1 MTEGVGPSDHREQPV
16 GDPQALTMYEIEL
29 RLVGET
35 MVPREPAARD
45 GGRWG

>member
-1 MTEGVGPSDHREQPV
+1 MTEGVGPSDHREQPI
-16 GDPQALTMYEIEL
+16 GDPQAFAMDEVEF

-35 MVPREPAARD
+35 MVPTQPAARD

>member
-1 MTEGVGPSDHREQPV
+1 
-16 GDPQALTMYEIEL
+16 MYEIEL

>member
-1 MTEGVGPSDHREQPV
+1 MTEGVGPSDHREQPI
-16 GDPQALTMYEIEL
+16 GDPQAFAMDEVEF

-45 GGRWG
+45 GKRGG

>member
-1 MTEGVGPSDHREQPV
+1 MTEGIGPSDHREQRI
-16 GDPQALTMYEIEL
+16 GDPQAFAMDEVEL

-35 MVPREPAARD
+35 VIPREPAARD